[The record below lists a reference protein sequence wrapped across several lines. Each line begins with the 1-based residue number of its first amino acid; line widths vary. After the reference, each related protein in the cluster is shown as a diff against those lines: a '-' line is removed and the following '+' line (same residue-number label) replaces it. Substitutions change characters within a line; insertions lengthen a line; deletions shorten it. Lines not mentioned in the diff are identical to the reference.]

1 MNGYLKIGIG
11 FVVGSI
17 VGGFA
22 GYRISKN
29 NTQKIADKQV
39 EEVKESLKK
48 YYENKISDMKK
59 DIPETSEPKVEESVD
74 LGVDPGINDG
84 PKKPKKLVENTRERF
99 QGVAETVQ
107 PRISDVMTRP
117 TDLPP
122 TAIDTPDGY
131 PDPEDTS
138 VEPYLIREKD
148 YGELDDWDTVE
159 LILWKDGTV
168 STDDSMC
175 EIVSPTLLFKL
186 LPEKWSSMFNWD
198 KTGKYEESLYFRN
211 NAERKDI
218 QINKDYRTYR
228 EWMEEVYPGRLEE
241 LDDE

>member
-11 FVVGSI
+11 FIVGSI
-17 VGGFA
+17 VGGFV

-29 NTQKIADKQV
+29 NTQKIADEQV

-59 DIPETSEPKVEESVD
+59 DISETSEPKVEESVD

-107 PRISDVMTRP
+107 PRVSDVMTRP

-211 NAERKDI
+211 NVERKDI